1 MSSVTPA
8 RSAGPFTRSKRVVSD
23 YKHQIEVAK
32 SPYNEKKRREDLQ
45 VHRGPYPDELNLV
58 GQLDFEVEP
67 HILHR
72 YEEAQKHNVPNEQEV
87 IFFCCFI
94 YIVLLYFINSYCCYI
109 IKIK

>member
-1 MSSVTPA
+1 MCLGLGTFLGGLQSSFSNYSNFDP
-8 RSAGPFTRSKRVVSD
+8 
-23 YKHQIEVAK
+23 
-32 SPYNEKKRREDLQ
+32 RRWEFIF
-45 VHRGPYPDELNLV
+45 
-58 GQLDFEVEP
+58 FEVEP